1 MKNTLAIAYLGDAVY
16 ELFIREHL
24 INSGIKDVNDLQ
36 KMSLD
41 FVSAKSQR
49 LHLER
54 LLNDNFLTEEE
65 IDLVKHGRNIK
76 GRKNKNSDIITYR
89 LSTGLEYLCGY
100 LYLNNKKN
108 RFEEIMN
115 YIVGG
120 TKC

>member
-1 MKNTLAIAYLGDAVY
+1 LKETLAIAYLGDAVY

-24 INSGIKDVNDLQ
+24 INSGIRDVNDLQ
-36 KMSLD
+36 KASLD
-41 FVSAKSQR
+41 FVSANSQR

-54 LLNDNFLTEEE
+54 LLNDNFLSEKE

-100 LYLNNKKN
+100 LYLNNRKM

-115 YIVGG
+115 YI
-120 TKC
+120 TRR

>member
-1 MKNTLAIAYLGDAVY
+1 MKDTLSIAYLGDAVY

-36 KMSLD
+36 KASLD

-49 LHLER
+49 VHLER
-54 LLNDNFLTEEE
+54 LLNNNILTEEE

-76 GRKNKNSDIITYR
+76 GRKNKNTDIITYR

-100 LYLNNKKN
+100 LYLNNKTN

-115 YIVGG
+115 YIIGG
-120 TKC
+120 S

>member
-1 MKNTLAIAYLGDAVY
+1 MKNTLTIAYLGDAIY
-16 ELFIREHL
+16 ELFIREYL
-24 INSGIKDVNDLQ
+24 ISLGIKDVNDLQ
-36 KMSLD
+36 KKSLE

-100 LYLNNKKN
+100 LYLNNEKN
-108 RFEEIMN
+108 RFQEIMN

-120 TKC
+120 N

>member
-1 MKNTLAIAYLGDAVY
+1 MKETLAIAYLGDAVY

-24 INSGIKDVNDLQ
+24 INLGIKDVNDLQ
-36 KMSLD
+36 KSSLD

-49 LHLER
+49 IHLER

-100 LYLNNKKN
+100 LYINNKQS
-108 RFEEIMN
+108 RFTQIMN

-120 TKC
+120 N